1 MAIKFPQKQNKI
13 LGRSNIYIYIFF
25 SNQSVAVTDEFTD
38 SEEAIFFLKVNLVF
52 CLFVCFLA
60 FICWPGKIY

>member
-13 LGRSNIYIYIFF
+13 LGRSNIYNFF

-38 SEEAIFFLKVNLVF
+38 SEEAIFFLKVNLFFCFVF
-52 CLFVCFLA
+52 YLFPS